1 MLHSFLYVCFLW
13 LCSSSQF
20 LSSFWS
26 ILLLRYSDAFFS
38 TSVEFFSSRISAC
51 FFLII
56 QSLLSLSNRIVNS
69 FSVFYWTRLSF
80 LKEAILDSLKG
91 YIFLLLWVWSL
102 LFCSSHVFLEVSML
116 MDVCQ
121 CLGIEEL
128 RISCI
133 LHNLRLFVPVFL
145 GKSFQVFKEIWA
157 PISVMLCFLET
168 HRGTTMVILDKIQK
182 NSLDYQADT
191 LALLL
196 SFFIFSQ
203 TESLSLC
210 WATWN

>member
-1 MLHSFLYVCFLW
+1 
-13 LCSSSQF
+13 
-20 LSSFWS
+20 
-26 ILLLRYSDAFFS
+26 
-38 TSVEFFSSRISAC
+38 
-51 FFLII
+51 
-56 QSLLSLSNRIVNS
+56 
-69 FSVFYWTRLSF
+69 
-80 LKEAILDSLKG
+80 
-91 YIFLLLWVWSL
+91 
-102 LFCSSHVFLEVSML
+102 ML

-168 HRGTTMVILDKIQK
+168 HRGTTMVVLDKIQK

-196 SFFIFSQ
+196 SSFSPKQ
-203 TESLSLC
+203 SLSLC
-210 WATWN
+210 TEPPGAGGRVTQAPL